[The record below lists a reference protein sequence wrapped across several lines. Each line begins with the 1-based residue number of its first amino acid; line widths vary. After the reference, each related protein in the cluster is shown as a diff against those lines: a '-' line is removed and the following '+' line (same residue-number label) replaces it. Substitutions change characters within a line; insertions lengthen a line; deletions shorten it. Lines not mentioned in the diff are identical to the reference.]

1 IVRDPRDVVVSNY
14 HWEMKKRSMRDAY
27 PIEKFVDGWMEPVYW
42 VRVGSWGDHVTS
54 WLSTRQGHDGFLLL
68 RYEDL
73 LTDPTREL
81 AKVARILG
89 LEPEPE
95 RLARAVELSSADRM
109 RKLEKEQ
116 GGKWVETRNTRQD
129 KQFVRQ
135 ASSGGWRATLPAE
148 CVARIEREWGPRMKS
163 WFRIWVLGR
172 ARFQPCRSRPGKMR
186 ALAPEGTCLPGGR
199 AFIKPAQ
206 VFSIGFSN
214 QKLRG
219 KPSPSARVMW
229 NARQF
234 SANGCRA
241 SAYFLDAAKI
251 KLDGPLKK
259 PQHSSARPHARWL
272 WLETM
277 RSTF

>member
-1 IVRDPRDVVVSNY
+1 MGTADEESRICVEHGGS
-14 HWEMKKRSMRDAY
+14 
-27 PIEKFVDGWMEPVYW
+27 EP
-42 VRVGSWGDHVTS
+42 GA
-54 WLSTRQGHDGFLLL
+54 LLC
-68 RYEDL
+68 RTA
-73 LTDPTREL
+73 LTG
-81 AKVARILG
+81 I
-89 LEPEPE
+89 
-95 RLARAVELSSADRM
+95 
-109 RKLEKEQ
+109 
-116 GGKWVETRNTRQD
+116 
-129 KQFVRQ
+129 
-135 ASSGGWRATLPAE
+135 
-148 CVARIEREWGPRMKS
+148 KS

-206 VFSIGFSN
+206 VFSIGFWN

-229 NARQF
+229 NLSQF
-234 SANGCRA
+234 SANGCTP

-259 PQHSSARPHARWL
+259 PQRSSAWPHARWL

-277 RSTF
+277 RSTFCASSSRVAASITAMASSGEAQQSTIDPTVIEPYFESLRLSPTTAQPMSVWLRWMRRRVKCRSAAG